1 MKRQLSEW
9 KKIFAK
15 ETSNK
20 GLISLV
26 IQTVHAAQCKKRK
39 KNLKIGRP

>member
-1 MKRQLSEW
+1 M

-15 ETSNK
+15 ETNNK

-26 IQTVHAAQCKKRK
+26 IQTVHAAQCKKGEK
-39 KNLKIGRP
+39 KSKNR